1 MAIRGSLKEA
11 SLPDVLQLL
20 SMGKKTGCL
29 SVGHRGSFGYIFFDK
44 GRIVY
49 ASIVNR
55 RDRLGDMLVKNGMI
69 SQEQLDRAVDAQ
81 IRRRDKKLGELLV
94 EQRSLSPDQLSQFL
108 KVQIEEA
115 VYFLFTWTEGTF
127 NFEPDVMPS
136 EQDTLVSIGPES
148 LLLEGARRVDE
159 WSLIEKKIPSFDIVF
174 EIDREQLGANEAKL
188 TNEQRVVLKLING
201 VRDVHAIFEESGLV
215 EFDAAK
221 AMYGLATANCIHRIG
236 TSGRFGGPATT
247 TTARKSGELAIAE
260 HRQLGFALLR
270 TGMLDDAARE
280 FRRVLQLDANDLE
293 AHASLGQILARKGD
307 WVAAE
312 VSLRRAT
319 SSIESKY
326 ASWHNLAYVLE
337 RLGRYDE
344 AVTAL
349 DEAAHHG
356 ANDTRVQLSR
366 AVIALRRGDAA
377 TADDLLRKIGEAY
390 GEDVP
395 PPHWYHYSALA
406 AGMRGDIR
414 RAAALLSEGLA
425 SHPEFAV
432 LANNLAATLER
443 RGEYE
448 DALHAVQHGLQHASD
463 LPQLAKNLGDLHF
476 RAGRFAEALNAFRR
490 AVKLGPTLGPD
501 VYNKLG
507 TLYLRRHE
515 QEEAA
520 RCWRKA
526 IEIAPGDPTAKKHLE
541 SLTATR

>member
-29 SVGHRGSFGYIFFDK
+29 SVGHRGSFGYIFFERGK
-44 GRIVY
+44 IVY

-69 SQEQLDRAVDAQ
+69 SQEQLDAAVDAQ
-81 IRRRDKKLGELLV
+81 IRRRDKKLGEILV
-94 EQRSLSPDQLSQFL
+94 EQRSLSPEQLAQFL
-108 KVQIEEA
+108 RVQIEEA

-174 EIDREQLGANEAKL
+174 EIDRAQVSVNEAKL
-188 TNEQRVVLKLING
+188 TNEQRVVLQLING
-201 VRDVHAIFEESGLV
+201 VRDVHAVFEESGLV

-221 AMYGLATANCIHRIG
+221 ALYGLATANCIHRIG
-236 TSGRFGGPATT
+236 TSGRFGG
-247 TTARKSGELAIAE
+247 TTAPTTAPSVDNAIAE
-260 HRQLGFALLR
+260 HRQLGLALLK

-280 FRRVLQLDANDLE
+280 FRRVLQLDPNDLQ
-293 AHASLGQILARKGD
+293 AQACLGSILARKGD

-312 VSLRRAT
+312 AALRKAT
-319 SSIESKY
+319 SSIESHY
-326 ASWHNLAYVLE
+326 AWWHNLAYVLE
-337 RLGRYDE
+337 RLGRLDE
-344 AVTAL
+344 ALTAL
-349 DEAAHHG
+349 DEAEHHG
-356 ANDTRVQLSR
+356 SKDPRVQLSR

-377 TADDLLRKIGEAY
+377 AADDALRRVGESY
-390 GEDVP
+390 GEETP
-395 PPHWYHYSALA
+395 PAHWYSYSALA
-406 AGMRGDIR
+406 AGMRGDVR
-414 RAAALLSEGLA
+414 RAIALLSEGLTA
-425 SHPEFAV
+425 HPESAV
-432 LANNLAATLER
+432 LANNLAAAYER
-443 RGEYE
+443 RGEFD

-490 AVKLGPTLGPD
+490 AVKLSPSLGPD

-507 TLYLRRHE
+507 TLYQRRHE

-526 IEIAPGDPTAKKHLE
+526 LEIAPADVAARKHLE
-541 SLTATR
+541 SLGAR

>member
-44 GRIVY
+44 GRIAY

-69 SQEQLDRAVDAQ
+69 SQEQLDAAVDAQ
-81 IRRRDKKLGELLV
+81 IRRRDRKLGELLV
-94 EQRSLSPDQLSQFL
+94 EQRAITADQLKQFL
-108 KVQIEEA
+108 KAQIEEA

-174 EIDREQLGANEAKL
+174 EIDHAQLTMNEAGM
-188 TNEQRVVLKLING
+188 THEQRVVLQLING

-221 AMYGLATANCIHRIG
+221 ALYGLATANCIHRIG
-236 TSGRFGGPATT
+236 TSGRFGAAPPGDNVGST
-247 TTARKSGELAIAE
+247 IAE
-260 HRQLGFALLR
+260 HRELGLALLR
-270 TGMLDDAARE
+270 TGMLDDASRE
-280 FRRVLQLDANDLE
+280 FRRVLQLDANDVQ
-293 AHASLGQILARKGD
+293 AHASLGRILAQKGD

-312 VSLRRAT
+312 GELRKAT
-319 SSIESKY
+319 SSIEADY
-326 ASWHNLAYVLE
+326 ATWHNLAYVME

-344 AVTAL
+344 ALTAL
-349 DEAAHHG
+349 DEASHHG
-356 ANDTRVQLSR
+356 ANDPRLQLSR

-377 TADDLLRKIGEAY
+377 AADDTLRRVGESY
-390 GEDVP
+390 GDRTP
-395 PPHWYHYSALA
+395 PAHWYNYSALA
-406 AGMRGDIR
+406 AGLRGDVR
-414 RAAALLSEGLA
+414 RAIALLSEGLTA
-425 SHPEFAV
+425 HPESAV
-432 LANNLAATLER
+432 LANNLAAALER
-443 RGEYE
+443 RGEFDE
-448 DALHAVQHGLQHASD
+448 ALQAVQHGLQHASD

-490 AVKLGPTLGPD
+490 AIKLAPALGPD

-526 IEIAPGDPTAKKHLE
+526 LEIAPQDQAAKKHIE
-541 SLTATR
+541 SLSASTK

>member
-29 SVGHRGSFGYIFFDK
+29 SVGHRGSFGYIFFDR

-69 SQEQLDRAVDAQ
+69 SQEQLDAAVDAQ
-81 IRRRDKKLGELLV
+81 IRRRDRKLGELLV
-94 EQRSLSPDQLSQFL
+94 EQRAITAEQLKQFL

-174 EIDREQLGANEAKL
+174 EIDRAQLMLNEAGM
-188 TNEQRVVLKLING
+188 TNEQRVVLQLING

-221 AMYGLATANCIHRIG
+221 ALYGLATANCIHRIG
-236 TSGRFGGPATT
+236 TSGRFGGAPA
-247 TTARKSGELAIAE
+247 AGNVESAIDE
-260 HRQLGFALLR
+260 HRALGMALLR
-270 TGMLDDAARE
+270 TGMLDDASRE
-280 FRRVLQLDANDLE
+280 FRRVLQLNAGDE
-293 AHASLGQILARKGD
+293 HAHAALGRILAQKGD
-307 WVAAE
+307 WTAAE
-312 VSLRRAT
+312 AELRKAT
-319 SSIESKY
+319 SSIEADY
-326 ASWHNLAYVLE
+326 GAWHNLAYVLE
-337 RLGRYDE
+337 RMGRLDE
-344 AVTAL
+344 ALTAL

-356 ANDTRVQLSR
+356 AADPRLQLSR
-366 AVIALRRGDAA
+366 AVIALRRGDAT
-377 TADDLLRKIGEAY
+377 TADEMLRRVGESS
-390 GEDVP
+390 GDDTP
-395 PPHWYHYSALA
+395 PPHWYNYSALA
-406 AGMRGDIR
+406 AGLRGDVR
-414 RAAALLSEGLA
+414 RAIALLSEGLA
-425 SHPEFAV
+425 AHPESAV
-432 LANNLAATLER
+432 LANNLAAALER
-443 RGEYE
+443 RGDFDE
-448 DALHAVQHGLQHASD
+448 ALHAVQHGLQHASD

-490 AVKLGPTLGPD
+490 AVKLAPSLGPD

-507 TLYLRRHE
+507 TLYQRRHE

-526 IEIAPGDPTAKKHLE
+526 LEIAPTDQAAKKNLE
-541 SLTATR
+541 SLTISTK

>member
-44 GRIVY
+44 GRIIY

-69 SQEQLDRAVDAQ
+69 SQDQLDKAVDAQ
-81 IRRRDKKLGELLV
+81 IRRRDKKIGELLV
-94 EQRSLSPDQLSQFL
+94 EQRALSQEQLNQFL
-108 KVQIEEA
+108 RVQIEEA

-127 NFEPDVMPS
+127 NFEPDVMPT

-174 EIDREQLGANEAKL
+174 EIDVDQLSANEAKL
-188 TNEQRVVLKLING
+188 TNEQRVVLSLING

-236 TSGRFGGPATT
+236 TSGRFGGAATT
-247 TTARKSGELAIAE
+247 PNTPEDASAE
-260 HRQLGFALLR
+260 HRHLGLALLR

-280 FRRVLQLDANDLE
+280 LRRALQLDENDLE
-293 AHASLGQILARKGD
+293 SHAGLGQILARKGD
-307 WVAAE
+307 WVGAEAA
-312 VSLRRAT
+312 LRKAT
-319 SSIESKY
+319 ASIESRY
-326 ASWHNLAYVLE
+326 TWWHNLAYVLE
-337 RLGRYDE
+337 RLGRFDE
-344 AVTAL
+344 AITAL

-356 ANDTRVQLSR
+356 SNDTQLQISR
-366 AVIALRRGDAA
+366 AAIALRRGDAA
-377 TADDLLRKIGEAY
+377 TADDVLRKVGEIF

-395 PPHWYHYSALA
+395 PPQWYHYSALA
-406 AGMRGDIR
+406 AGLRGDIR

-425 SHPEFAV
+425 SHPESAV
-432 LANNLAATLER
+432 LANNLAACLER

-448 DALHAVQHGLQHASD
+448 EALHAVQHGLQHASD

-490 AVKLGPTLGPD
+490 AVKLSPTLGPD

-515 QEEAA
+515 HGEAE

-526 IEIAPGDPTAKKHLE
+526 MEIAPKDPTARKHLE
-541 SLTATR
+541 ALASAKK

>member
-44 GRIVY
+44 GRIIY

-69 SQEQLDRAVDAQ
+69 SQDQLDKAVDAQ
-81 IRRRDKKLGELLV
+81 IRRRDKKIGELLV
-94 EQRSLSPDQLSQFL
+94 EQRAVTQDQLNQFL
-108 KVQIEEA
+108 RVQIEEA

-127 NFEPDVMPS
+127 NFEPDVMPT

-174 EIDREQLGANEAKL
+174 EIDRDQLAANEAKL
-188 TNEQRVVLKLING
+188 TNEQRVVLSLING

-236 TSGRFGGPATT
+236 TSGRFGAMPATPGT
-247 TTARKSGELAIAE
+247 GEDNVSE
-260 HRQLGFALLR
+260 YRQLGLALLR

-280 FRRVLQLDANDLE
+280 FRRVLQIDENDLPS
-293 AHASLGQILARKGD
+293 HAGMGQILARKGD
-307 WVAAE
+307 WVGAE
-312 VSLRRAT
+312 ASLRKAT
-319 SSIESKY
+319 SSIESTY
-326 ASWHNLAYVLE
+326 TSWHNLAYVLE

-344 AVTAL
+344 ALTAL

-356 ANDTRVQLSR
+356 KDDTQVQISR
-366 AVIALRRGDAA
+366 AAIALRRGDAA
-377 TADDLLRKIGEAY
+377 TADDLLRKVGEIF

-406 AGMRGDIR
+406 AGLRGDVR
-414 RAAALLSEGLA
+414 RAAALLAEGLA
-425 SHPEFAV
+425 SHPESAV
-432 LANNLAATLER
+432 LANNLAACLER

-448 DALHAVQHGLQHASD
+448 EALHAVQHGLQHASD

-476 RAGRFAEALNAFRR
+476 RAGRFAEALNAYRR
-490 AVKLGPTLGPD
+490 AVKLAPTLGPD

-515 QEEAA
+515 QGEAE

-526 IEIAPGDPTAKKHLE
+526 MEIAPRDETARRNLE
-541 SLTATR
+541 SLTTAKK

>member
-44 GRIVY
+44 GRIIY

-69 SQEQLDRAVDAQ
+69 SQDQLDKAVDAQ
-81 IRRRDKKLGELLV
+81 IRRRDRKIGELLV
-94 EQRSLSPDQLSQFL
+94 EQRAVTQEQLNQFL
-108 KVQIEEA
+108 RVQIEEA

-127 NFEPDVMPS
+127 NFEPDVMPT

-159 WSLIEKKIPSFDIVF
+159 WSLIEKKIPTFDIVF
-174 EIDREQLGANEAKL
+174 EIDRDQLGANEAKL
-188 TNEQRVVLKLING
+188 TNEQRVVLNLING

-236 TSGRFGGPATT
+236 TSGRFGSTPTT
-247 TTARKSGELAIAE
+247 PGTGEDNVSE
-260 HRQLGFALLR
+260 YRQLGLALLR

-280 FRRVLQLDANDLE
+280 FRRVLQIDDHDLPS
-293 AHASLGQILARKGD
+293 HAGMGQILARKGD
-307 WVAAE
+307 WIGAEAA
-312 VSLRRAT
+312 LRKAT
-319 SSIESKY
+319 ASIESTY
-326 ASWHNLAYVLE
+326 TSWHNLAYVLE

-344 AVTAL
+344 ALTAL
-349 DEAAHHG
+349 DEAEHHG
-356 ANDTRVQLSR
+356 KDDTQVQISR
-366 AVIALRRGDAA
+366 AAIALRRGDAA
-377 TADDLLRKIGEAY
+377 TADDLLRRVGEIF

-406 AGMRGDIR
+406 AGRRGDIR
-414 RAAALLSEGLA
+414 RAAALLAEGLA
-425 SHPEFAV
+425 SHPESAV
-432 LANNLAATLER
+432 LANNLAACLER

-448 DALHAVQHGLQHASD
+448 EALHAVQHGLQHASD

-476 RAGRFAEALNAFRR
+476 RAGRFAEALNAYRR
-490 AVKLGPTLGPD
+490 AVKLAPTLGPD

-515 QEEAA
+515 QGEAE

-526 IEIAPGDPTAKKHLE
+526 IEIAPTDDIARKNLE
-541 SLTATR
+541 SLTGARR

>member
-69 SQEQLDRAVDAQ
+69 SQDQLDRAVDAQ
-81 IRRRDKKLGELLV
+81 IRRRDKKIGELLV
-94 EQRSLSPDQLSQFL
+94 EQRALTNDQLHQFL
-108 KVQIEEA
+108 RVQIEEA

-127 NFEPDVMPS
+127 NFEPDVMPT

-159 WSLIEKKIPSFDIVF
+159 WSLIEKKIPTFDIVF
-174 EIDREQLGANEAKL
+174 EIDRDQLAANEAKL
-188 TNEQRVVLKLING
+188 TNEQRVVLSLING
-201 VRDVHAIFEESGLV
+201 VRDVTAIFEESGLV

-236 TSGRFGGPATT
+236 TSGRYGGQATAAPT
-247 TTARKSGELAIAE
+247 GEESVAE
-260 HRQLGFALLR
+260 HRQLGLALLR

-280 FRRVLQLDANDLE
+280 FRRVLQLDENDLE
-293 AHASLGQILARKGD
+293 SHAGLGQILARKGD
-307 WVAAE
+307 WVGAEAA
-312 VSLRRAT
+312 LRRAT
-319 SSIESKY
+319 ASIESKY
-326 ASWHNLAYVLE
+326 TSWHNLAYVLE
-337 RLGRYDE
+337 RLGRFDE
-344 AVTAL
+344 AIAAL

-356 ANDTRVQLSR
+356 NHDTQLQISR
-366 AVIALRRGDAA
+366 ASIAIRRGDAA
-377 TADDLLRKIGEAY
+377 TADDLLRQVGEIF

-406 AGMRGDIR
+406 AGLRGDIR
-414 RAAALLSEGLA
+414 RACALLAEGLA
-425 SHPEFAV
+425 SHPESAV
-432 LANNLAATLER
+432 LANNLAACLER

-448 DALHAVQHGLQHASD
+448 EALGAVQHGLQHASD

-476 RAGRFAEALNAFRR
+476 RAGRFAEALNAYRR
-490 AVKLGPTLGPD
+490 AVKLAPTLGPD

-507 TLYLRRHE
+507 TLYLRRNE
-515 QEEAA
+515 QGEAE

-526 IEIAPGDPTAKKHLE
+526 MEIAPKDPTARKHLE
-541 SLTATR
+541 SLVAVKK

>member
-69 SQEQLDRAVDAQ
+69 SQEQLDAAVDAQ
-81 IRRRDKKLGELLV
+81 IRRRDKKIGELLV
-94 EQRSLSPDQLSQFL
+94 EQRALGPDQLKQFL
-108 KVQIEEA
+108 RVQIEEA

-127 NFEPDVMPS
+127 NFEPDVMPQ
-136 EQDTLVSIGPES
+136 EQDSLVSIGPES

-174 EIDREQLGANEAKL
+174 EIDRAHLQMNEPKL
-188 TNEQRVVLKLING
+188 TNEQRVVLQLING

-221 AMYGLATANCIHRIG
+221 ALYGLATANCIHRIG
-236 TSGRFGGPATT
+236 TSGRFGGQPTPAD
-247 TTARKSGELAIAE
+247 AADGSVNEY
-260 HRQLGFALLR
+260 RQLGMALLQ

-280 FRRVLQLDANDLE
+280 FRRVLAADANDVQ
-293 AHASLGQILARKGD
+293 AHASLGRILALKGD
-307 WVAAE
+307 WVGAE
-312 VSLRRAT
+312 AELRKAT
-319 SSIESKY
+319 SSIEADY
-326 ASWHNLAYVLE
+326 AAWHNLSYVLE
-337 RLGRYDE
+337 RLGRFDE
-344 AVTAL
+344 ALAAL

-356 ANDTRVQLSR
+356 ADDPRLQMSR
-366 AVIALRRGDAA
+366 AALALRRGDAA
-377 TADDLLRKIGEAY
+377 TADDLLRQIGEAY
-390 GEDVP
+390 DHEAP
-395 PPHWYHYSALA
+395 PAHWYNYSALA
-406 AGMRGDIR
+406 AGLRGDVR
-414 RAAALLSEGLA
+414 RAAALLAEGLSA
-425 SHPEFAV
+425 HPESAV
-432 LANNLAATLER
+432 LANNLAAALER
-443 RGEYE
+443 RGEFDE
-448 DALHAVQHGLQHASD
+448 ALNAVQHGLQHASD

-490 AVKLGPTLGPD
+490 AVKLAPALGPD

-526 IEIAPGDPTAKKHLE
+526 MEIAPGDAAARRNLE
-541 SLTATR
+541 SLTVGAR

>member
-44 GRIVY
+44 GKIVY

-69 SQEQLDRAVDAQ
+69 SQDQLDAAVDAQ
-81 IRRRDKKLGELLV
+81 IRRRDKKIGELLV
-94 EQRSLSPDQLSQFL
+94 EQRALTPEQLRQFL
-108 KVQIEEA
+108 RAQIEEA

-127 NFEPDVMPS
+127 NFEPEVMPS

-174 EIDREQLGANEAKL
+174 EIDRAHLMTNEAGL
-188 TNEQRVVLKLING
+188 TNEQRVVLQLING

-221 AMYGLATANCIHRIG
+221 ALYGLATANCIHRIG
-236 TSGRFGGPATT
+236 TSGRFGGAAQRTSNVDTT
-247 TTARKSGELAIAE
+247 VAE
-260 HRQLGFALLR
+260 HRALGLALLQ
-270 TGMLDDAARE
+270 TGMLDDASRE
-280 FRRVLQLDANDLE
+280 FRRVLQLDPNDVQ
-293 AHASLGQILARKGD
+293 AHACLGRILAQKGD
-307 WVAAE
+307 WVGAE
-312 VSLRRAT
+312 AELRKAT
-319 SSIESKY
+319 SSIETHY
-326 ASWHNLAYVLE
+326 TAWHNLSYVLE
-337 RLGRYDE
+337 RLGRLDE
-344 AVTAL
+344 ALTAL
-349 DEAAHHG
+349 DEAEHHG
-356 ANDTRVQLSR
+356 STDPRLQLSR

-377 TADDLLRKIGEAY
+377 TADDLLRRVGDSY
-390 GEDVP
+390 GESTP
-395 PPHWYHYSALA
+395 PAHWYNYSALA
-406 AGMRGDIR
+406 AGLRGDVR
-414 RAAALLSEGLA
+414 RAIALLTEGLTA
-425 SHPEFAV
+425 HPEAAV
-432 LANNLAATLER
+432 LANNLAAAFER
-443 RGEYE
+443 RGEFD

-476 RAGRFAEALNAFRR
+476 RAGRFAEALNAYRR
-490 AVKLGPTLGPD
+490 AVKLSPSLGPD

-526 IEIAPGDPTAKKHLE
+526 LDIAPNNEAAKKHLE
-541 SLTATR
+541 SLKATK

>member
-44 GRIVY
+44 GKIVY

-69 SQEQLDRAVDAQ
+69 SQEQLDAAVDAQ

-94 EQRSLSPDQLSQFL
+94 EQRALTPEQLRQFL

-174 EIDREQLGANEAKL
+174 EIDRSQVMANEAKL
-188 TNEQRVVLKLING
+188 TNEQRVVLQLING

-221 AMYGLATANCIHRIG
+221 ALYGLATANCIHRIG
-236 TSGRFGGPATT
+236 TSGRFGGAATA
-247 TTARKSGELAIAE
+247 TATGPDGAIGE
-260 HRQLGFALLR
+260 HRQLGLALLK

-280 FRRVLQLDANDLE
+280 FRRVLQLDENDIQ
-293 AHASLGQILARKGD
+293 AHACLGRILAQKGD

-312 VSLRRAT
+312 AELRKAT
-319 SSIESKY
+319 SSIEADY
-326 ASWHNLAYVLE
+326 AAWHNLAYVLE

-344 AVTAL
+344 ALSAL

-356 ANDTRVQLSR
+356 ASDPRLQLSR

-377 TADDLLRKIGEAY
+377 TADDHLRKVGESY
-390 GEDVP
+390 GNEAP
-395 PPHWYHYSALA
+395 PAHWYNYSALA
-406 AGMRGDIR
+406 AGLRGDLR
-414 RAAALLSEGLA
+414 RATALLSEGLTT
-425 SHPEFAV
+425 HPESAV
-432 LANNLAATLER
+432 LANNLAASLER
-443 RGEYE
+443 RGEFD
-448 DALHAVQHGLQHASD
+448 DALQAVQHGLQHASD

-490 AVKLGPTLGPD
+490 AVKLSPTLGPD

-515 QEEAA
+515 QEEAI

-526 IEIAPGDPTAKKHLE
+526 AEIAPNDPAARQHLE
-541 SLTATR
+541 ALGASRK

>member
-69 SQEQLDRAVDAQ
+69 SQEQLDKAVDAQ
-81 IRRRDKKLGELLV
+81 IRRRDKKIGELLV
-94 EQRSLSPDQLSQFL
+94 EQRALTTEQLNQFL
-108 KVQIEEA
+108 RVQIEEA

-127 NFEPDVMPS
+127 NFEPDVMPT
-136 EQDTLVSIGPES
+136 EQDTLVSVSPES

-159 WSLIEKKIPSFDIVF
+159 WSLIEKKIPTFDIVF
-174 EIDREQLGANEAKL
+174 EIDRDALAANEAKL
-188 TNEQRVVLKLING
+188 TNEQRVVLSLING

-221 AMYGLATANCIHRIG
+221 ALYGLATANCIHRIG
-236 TSGRFGGPATT
+236 TSGRFGGPAT
-247 TTARKSGELAIAE
+247 AASPGEDAAIE
-260 HRQLGFALLR
+260 HRQLGIALLR

-293 AHASLGQILARKGD
+293 AHAGLGQILARKGD
-307 WVAAE
+307 WVGAE
-312 VSLRRAT
+312 AELRKAT
-319 SSIESKY
+319 ASIDSTY
-326 ASWHNLAYVLE
+326 ASWHNLGYVLE

-344 AVTAL
+344 AVAAL

-356 ANDTRVQLSR
+356 KDDPRLQISR
-366 AVIALRRGDAA
+366 AVIALRRGDASG
-377 TADDLLRKIGEAY
+377 ADELLRRVGEIY

-406 AGMRGDIR
+406 AGMRGDVR
-414 RAAALLSEGLA
+414 RAAALLAEGLA
-425 SHPEFAV
+425 SHPESAV
-432 LANNLAATLER
+432 LANNLAAALER

-463 LPQLAKNLGDLHF
+463 LAQLAKNLGDLHF

-490 AVKLGPTLGPD
+490 AVKLSPTLGPD

-515 QEEAA
+515 QQEAA

-526 IEIAPGDPTAKKHLE
+526 LEIAPNDSAARKHLE
-541 SLTATR
+541 SLTAAKQ

>member
-44 GRIVY
+44 GRIIY

-69 SQEQLDRAVDAQ
+69 SQDQLDKAVDAQ
-81 IRRRDKKLGELLV
+81 IRRRDKKIGELLV
-94 EQRSLSPDQLSQFL
+94 EQRALSQEQLNQFL
-108 KVQIEEA
+108 RVQIEEA

-127 NFEPDVMPS
+127 NFEPDVMPT

-174 EIDREQLGANEAKL
+174 EIDVDQLSANEAKL
-188 TNEQRVVLKLING
+188 TNEQRVVLSLING

-236 TSGRFGGPATT
+236 TSGRFGGTATT
-247 TTARKSGELAIAE
+247 QTAPEDATAE
-260 HRQLGFALLR
+260 HRNLGLALLR

-280 FRRVLQLDANDLE
+280 LRRALQLDENDLE
-293 AHASLGQILARKGD
+293 SHAGLGQILARKGD

-312 VSLRRAT
+312 AALRKAT
-319 SSIESKY
+319 ASIESRY
-326 ASWHNLAYVLE
+326 TWWHNLAYVLE
-337 RLGRYDE
+337 RLGRFDE
-344 AVTAL
+344 AITAL

-356 ANDTRVQLSR
+356 SNDTQLQISR
-366 AVIALRRGDAA
+366 AAIALRRGDAA
-377 TADDLLRKIGEAY
+377 TADDVLRKVGEIF

-395 PPHWYHYSALA
+395 PPQWYHYSALA
-406 AGMRGDIR
+406 AGLRGDIR

-425 SHPEFAV
+425 SHPESAV
-432 LANNLAATLER
+432 LANNLAACLER

-448 DALHAVQHGLQHASD
+448 EALHAVQHGLQHASD

-490 AVKLGPTLGPD
+490 AVKLAPTLGPD

-515 QEEAA
+515 QGEAE

-526 IEIAPGDPTAKKHLE
+526 MEIAPKDPTARKHLE
-541 SLTATR
+541 ALASAKK

>member
-44 GRIVY
+44 GRIIY
-49 ASIVNR
+49 ASFVNR

-69 SQEQLDRAVDAQ
+69 SQDQLDKAVDAQ
-81 IRRRDKKLGELLV
+81 IRRRDKKIGELLV
-94 EQRSLSPDQLSQFL
+94 EQRALTAEQLNQFL
-108 KVQIEEA
+108 RVQIEEA

-127 NFEPDVMPS
+127 NFEPEVMPT

-188 TNEQRVVLKLING
+188 TNEQRVVLSLING

-236 TSGRFGGPATT
+236 TSGRFGGQATT
-247 TTARKSGELAIAE
+247 PDAADTIGE
-260 HRQLGFALLR
+260 HRQLGIALLR

-280 FRRVLQLDANDLE
+280 FRRVLQEDPNDLE
-293 AHASLGQILARKGD
+293 SHAGLGQILARKGD
-307 WVAAE
+307 WAGAE
-312 VSLRRAT
+312 DALHKAT
-319 SSIESKY
+319 ASIESKY
-326 ASWHNLAYVLE
+326 TSWHNLAYVLE
-337 RLGRYDE
+337 RRGRLDE
-344 AVTAL
+344 AIAAL

-356 ANDTRVQLSR
+356 HDDTQLQISR
-366 AVIALRRGDAA
+366 AAIALRRGDPA
-377 TADDLLRKIGEAY
+377 TADELLRKVGEIF

-414 RAAALLSEGLA
+414 RACALLAEGLA
-425 SHPEFAV
+425 SHPESAV
-432 LANNLAATLER
+432 LANNLAACLER

-448 DALHAVQHGLQHASD
+448 EALGAVQHGLQHASD

-476 RAGRFAEALNAFRR
+476 RAGRFAEALNAYRR
-490 AVKLGPTLGPD
+490 AVKLAPTLGPD

-515 QEEAA
+515 QGEAE

-526 IEIAPGDPTAKKHLE
+526 MEIAPKDPTARKNLE
-541 SLTATR
+541 SLTAMKK

>member
-44 GRIVY
+44 GKIVY

-69 SQEQLDRAVDAQ
+69 SQDQLDAAVDAQ
-81 IRRRDKKLGELLV
+81 IRRRDKRIGELLV
-94 EQRSLSPDQLSQFL
+94 EQRALTPEQLKQFL
-108 KVQIEEA
+108 RVQIEEA

-174 EIDREQLGANEAKL
+174 EIDRAQLGANESKL
-188 TNEQRVVLKLING
+188 TNEQRVVLQLING
-201 VRDVHAIFEESGLV
+201 VRDVHAVFEESGLV

-221 AMYGLATANCIHRIG
+221 ALYGLATANCIHRIG
-236 TSGRFGGPATT
+236 TSGRFGAPATAAVGT
-247 TTARKSGELAIAE
+247 TGALDE
-260 HRQLGFALLR
+260 HRQLGQALLR

-280 FRRVLQLDANDLE
+280 FRRVLQLQPNDIP
-293 AHASLGQILARKGD
+293 AHAALGQIMARKGD
-307 WVAAE
+307 WVGAE
-312 VSLRRAT
+312 VELRKAT
-319 SSIESKY
+319 ASIEADY
-326 ASWHNLAYVLE
+326 AAWHNLAYVLE

-344 AVTAL
+344 ALTAL

-356 ANDTRVQLSR
+356 ADDPRVQLSR
-366 AVIALRRGDAA
+366 AVIALRRGDAPS
-377 TADDLLRKIGEAY
+377 ADDQLRKIGETY
-390 GEDVP
+390 GEDAP

-406 AGMRGDIR
+406 AGLRGDVR
-414 RAAALLSEGLA
+414 RAAALLAEGLA
-425 SHPEFAV
+425 SHPDSAV
-432 LANNLAATLER
+432 LANNLAAALER

-448 DALHAVQHGLQHASD
+448 EALHAVQHGLQHASD

-490 AVKLGPTLGPD
+490 AVKLAPGIGPD

-526 IEIAPGDPTAKKHLE
+526 IEISPNDMSARKHLE
-541 SLTATR
+541 SLGSR

>member
-44 GRIVY
+44 GKIIY

-69 SQEQLDRAVDAQ
+69 SQDQLDKAVDAQ
-81 IRRRDKKLGELLV
+81 IRRRDRKIGELLV
-94 EQRSLSPDQLSQFL
+94 EQRALTQEQLNQFL
-108 KVQIEEA
+108 RVQIEEA

-127 NFEPDVMPS
+127 NFEPDVMPT

-174 EIDREQLGANEAKL
+174 EIDVDQLSANESKL
-188 TNEQRVVLKLING
+188 THEQRVVLSLING

-236 TSGRFGGPATT
+236 TSGRFGGSAASSDTMDDT
-247 TTARKSGELAIAE
+247 GSQ
-260 HRQLGFALLR
+260 HRQLGLALLR

-280 FRRVLQLDANDLE
+280 LRRALQLDENDLE
-293 AHASLGQILARKGD
+293 SYAGLGQLLARKGD

-312 VSLRRAT
+312 EALRKAT
-319 SSIESKY
+319 ASIDSKY
-326 ASWHNLAYVLE
+326 TWWHNLAYVLE

-344 AVTAL
+344 AIVAL

-356 ANDTRVQLSR
+356 SNDTQLQISR
-366 AVIALRRGDAA
+366 AAIALRRGDPAM
-377 TADDLLRKIGEAY
+377 ADDLLRKAGEIF

-406 AGMRGDIR
+406 AGLRGDIR

-425 SHPEFAV
+425 SHPESAV
-432 LANNLAATLER
+432 LANNLAACLER

-448 DALHAVQHGLQHASD
+448 EALHAVQHGLQHASD

-490 AVKLGPTLGPD
+490 AVKLSPTLGPD

-515 QEEAA
+515 QGEAE

-526 IEIAPGDPTAKKHLE
+526 MEIAPGDPTARKHLDA
-541 SLTATR
+541 LATARK

>member
-20 SMGKKTGCL
+20 SMGKKVGCL

-44 GRIVY
+44 GTIVY

-69 SQEQLDRAVDAQ
+69 SQDQLDAAVDAQ
-81 IRRRDKKLGELLV
+81 IRRRDRKLGELLV
-94 EQRSLSPDQLSQFL
+94 EQRALTPQQLSQFL

-174 EIDREQLGANEAKL
+174 EIDREQMALNEARL
-188 TNEQRVVLKLING
+188 THEQRVVLQLING
-201 VRDVHAIFEESGLV
+201 VRDVTAIFEESGLV

-221 AMYGLATANCIHRIG
+221 AVYGLATANCIHRIG
-236 TSGRFGGPATT
+236 TSGRFGQTATAPSVDNT
-247 TTARKSGELAIAE
+247 IAE
-260 HRQLGFALLR
+260 HRALGLALLD
-270 TGMLDDAARE
+270 TGMLDDASRE
-280 FRRVLQLDANDLE
+280 FRRVLQLDANDIQ
-293 AHASLGQILARKGD
+293 AHACLGRILAQKGD
-307 WVAAE
+307 WVGAE
-312 VSLRRAT
+312 AELVKAT
-319 SSIESKY
+319 ASIDSEY
-326 ASWHNLAYVLE
+326 TALHNLAYVLE
-337 RLGRYDE
+337 RLGRFDE
-344 AVTAL
+344 ALTAL
-349 DEAAHHG
+349 DEAEHQG
-356 ANDTRVQLSR
+356 GSDPRLQLSR

-377 TADDLLRKIGEAY
+377 TADDMLRRVGDSFGDET
-390 GEDVP
+390 P

-406 AGMRGDIR
+406 AGVRGDVR
-414 RAAALLSEGLA
+414 RAIALLSEGLA
-425 SHPEFAV
+425 AHPESAV
-432 LANNLAATLER
+432 LANNLAAALER
-443 RGEYE
+443 HGDFD
-448 DALHAVQHGLQHASD
+448 DALQAVQHGLHHASD

-490 AVKLGPTLGPD
+490 AVKLAPSLGPD

-526 IEIAPGDPTAKKHLE
+526 IEIAPTDSAAKKNLE
-541 SLTATR
+541 SLAATR

>member
-174 EIDREQLGANEAKL
+174 EIDRDQLAANEAKL
-188 TNEQRVVLKLING
+188 TNEQRVVLRLING

-236 TSGRFGGPATT
+236 TSGRFGGAATAPT
-247 TTARKSGELAIAE
+247 NSVQAAVAE
-260 HRQLGFALLR
+260 HRQLGMALLK

-280 FRRVLQLDANDLE
+280 FRRVIQLDAHDLE
-293 AHASLGQILARKGD
+293 SHAALGRILARKGD
-307 WVAAE
+307 WVGAEAA
-312 VSLRRAT
+312 LRKAT
-319 SSIESKY
+319 ASIEAHY
-326 ASWHNLAYVLE
+326 TSWHNLAYVLE
-337 RLGRYDE
+337 RLGRYDD
-344 AVTAL
+344 AVNAL

-356 ANDTRVQLSR
+356 AEDPRVKLSR
-366 AVIALRRGDAA
+366 AVIALRRNDAA
-377 TADDLLRKIGEAY
+377 TADDLLRKIGEVY

-395 PPHWYHYSALA
+395 PPQWYHYSALA
-406 AGMRGDIR
+406 AGMRGDVR
-414 RAAALLSEGLA
+414 RAAALLAEGLA
-425 SHPEFAV
+425 SHPESAV
-432 LANNLAATLER
+432 LANNLAAALER

-448 DALHAVQHGLQHASD
+448 EALQAVQHGLQHASD

-490 AVKLGPTLGPD
+490 AVKLAPTLGPD

-526 IEIAPGDPTAKKHLE
+526 LEIAPNDPTAKKNLE
-541 SLTATR
+541 SLAAPAR

>member
-29 SVGHRGSFGYIFFDK
+29 SVGHRGSFGYIFFDR

-69 SQEQLDRAVDAQ
+69 SQEQLDAAVDAQ
-81 IRRRDKKLGELLV
+81 IRRRDRKLGELLV
-94 EQRSLSPDQLSQFL
+94 EQRAITAEQLKQFL

-174 EIDREQLGANEAKL
+174 EIDRAQLMLNEAGM
-188 TNEQRVVLKLING
+188 TNEQRVVLQLING

-221 AMYGLATANCIHRIG
+221 ALYGLATANCIHRIG
-236 TSGRFGGPATT
+236 TSGRFGGAPA
-247 TTARKSGELAIAE
+247 AGNVESAIDE
-260 HRQLGFALLR
+260 HRALGMALLR
-270 TGMLDDAARE
+270 TGMLDDASRE
-280 FRRVLQLDANDLE
+280 FRRVLQLNAGDVH
-293 AHASLGQILARKGD
+293 AHAALGRILAQKGD
-307 WVAAE
+307 WTAAE
-312 VSLRRAT
+312 AELRKAT
-319 SSIESKY
+319 SSIEADY
-326 ASWHNLAYVLE
+326 GAWHNLAYVLE
-337 RLGRYDE
+337 RMGRLDE
-344 AVTAL
+344 ALTAL

-356 ANDTRVQLSR
+356 ASDPRLQLSR
-366 AVIALRRGDAA
+366 AVIALRRGDAT
-377 TADDLLRKIGEAY
+377 TADDMLRRVGESY
-390 GEDVP
+390 GDDTP
-395 PPHWYHYSALA
+395 PPHWYNYSALA
-406 AGMRGDIR
+406 AGLRGDVR
-414 RAAALLSEGLA
+414 RAIALLSEGLA
-425 SHPEFAV
+425 AHPESAV
-432 LANNLAATLER
+432 LANNLAAALER
-443 RGEYE
+443 RGDFDE
-448 DALHAVQHGLQHASD
+448 ALHAVQHGLQHASD

-490 AVKLGPTLGPD
+490 AVKLAPSLGPD

-507 TLYLRRHE
+507 TLYQRRHE

-526 IEIAPGDPTAKKHLE
+526 LEIAPTDQAAKKNLE
-541 SLTATR
+541 SLTISTK